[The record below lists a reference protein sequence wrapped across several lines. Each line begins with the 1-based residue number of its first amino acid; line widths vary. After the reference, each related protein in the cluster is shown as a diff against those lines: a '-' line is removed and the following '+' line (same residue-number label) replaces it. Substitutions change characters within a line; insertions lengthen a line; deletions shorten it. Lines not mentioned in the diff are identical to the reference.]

1 MATAK
6 EVVLRLL
13 ENLPDDCTLDEIQ
26 YRIYVRPRIEEAR
39 QEIRGGQFYA
49 LHPPSL
55 RRALGVC
62 RNELVE
68 LRLLVEGTWRP
79 GGGIALA
86 FLSFR

>member
-39 QEIRGGQFYA
+39 QEIRTGRF
-49 LHPPSL
+49 LTT
-55 RRALGVC
+55 
-62 RNELVE
+62 EE
-68 LRLLVEGTWRP
+68 MEKD
-79 GGGIALA
+79 LA
-86 FLSFR
+86 QWLDE

>member
-39 QEIRGGQFYA
+39 QEIRTGQF
-49 LHPPSL
+49 LTT
-55 RRALGVC
+55 
-62 RNELVE
+62 EE
-68 LRLLVEGTWRP
+68 MEKD
-79 GGGIALA
+79 LA
-86 FLSFR
+86 QWLDE